1 MLKNVFH
8 MWGKIT
14 LWIFFFFKK
23 ENIFQSKEEKYAAVG
38 KSGLCV
44 QT

>member
-14 LWIFFFFKK
+14 LWFFFFFK
-23 ENIFQSKEEKYAAVG
+23 ENIFQAIEEKYAAVG